1 MPEDTKFEE
10 AINRLQ
16 EIVDKLENGKLDIE
30 ESLKY
35 YEEGIKLSKLC
46 SEKLE
51 KVENKITELQTNK
64 QEEITEE

>member
-1 MPEDTKFEE
+1 MSEDIKFEK
-10 AINRLQ
+10 AIKRLQ

-51 KVENKITELQTNK
+51 KVENKITQLQAENK
-64 QEEITEE
+64 EDTQE

>member
-1 MPEDTKFEE
+1 MSEESKFEE

-46 SEKLE
+46 SKKLE
-51 KVENKITELQTNK
+51 KVENKITELQANK
-64 QEEITEE
+64 EDKIKEE